1 MNYKEIIHQCDENSK
16 LISMISA
23 EEILRL
29 GYSMKL
35 NESSRVLDLCC
46 GYGTHMYFLYR
57 REYEGQ
63 ALFGLEKLQL
73 I

>member
-1 MNYKEIIHQCDENSK
+1 MVRLRQNSEDTKLKEWIDK
-16 LISMISA
+16 W
-23 EEILRL
+23 
-29 GYSMKL
+29 Y
-35 NESSRVLDLCC
+35 D
-46 GYGTHMYFLYR
+46 MYFLYR